1 MRHSRN
7 IFTTVRSEGAILP
20 SDLLQRI
27 VSGDKDLDGLDAKSF
42 HLLEGDRINE
52 AINRS
57 WSRLRGAWV
66 NFQHGLTQLSSDDA
80 ATRLT
85 REKFLL
91 PLFQELGYGRLPPA
105 SAIAI
110 GDKRYAISHGWH
122 HTPIHLVGY
131 RVDLDKRSA
140 GIAGAAKSSPHSLVQ
155 ELLNRS
161 NQHLWAFLANGRRL
175 RILRDNASLTRQ
187 AYVEFDLEAMMAGEV
202 YADFV
207 LLWLLCHQSRV
218 EVRESRVGNRESGAA
233 STPDS
238 RLSTPQDCWLERW
251 SQVADSQGTRALEQL
266 RKGVEVA
273 ISTLGQGF
281 LSHPANQ
288 ELRRLLQTGALSAQ
302 EYNHQL
308 RRLVYRLLFLFVV
321 EDRDVLLDPA
331 ASPEAKERYQRYYSV
346 NRLRSLADRHRGTR
360 HHDLYQGLRV
370 VMQHLGHEGCPAL
383 GIPALGS
390 FLWSNE
396 STPAL
401 DDCQLA
407 NSALLETI
415 RALAFICDRNGRR
428 PVDYKNLQSR
438 ELGSIYESLLE
449 LHPQLNIDAGT
460 FKLKTA
466 EGNSRKT
473 TGCYYTPESLVQTL
487 LQSTLD
493 PVLDKAT
500 RQPDPEAAILN
511 LKICDTAC
519 GSGHFLTAAAQRVAK
534 RLAAIRTGEEEP
546 GLDAVRTALR
556 QVISRCI
563 YGVDVN
569 RMAVELCKVALW
581 MEAMEPGKPL
591 PFLEHH
597 IQWGNSLIGATP
609 ALMAR
614 GIPDDAFKPIRGDDK
629 ALCRDLKRQNKR
641 EREQAQL
648 TLVDPS
654 TRPWGWLEDMAA
666 YAPEH
671 QPWQQLEEL
680 AAQMVELDGI
690 PDETI
695 AQVQLKQRQ
704 YKELLASTEYRF
716 SRFRADSWCAAFVC
730 RKTPGLDYALT
741 EEIFRKIKQ
750 NPYNAADWL
759 WGEVENLQSQYSF
772 FHWHVTFAHIF
783 RVPKQAEAV
792 ENEQAG
798 WSGGFD
804 VELGNTPWERIKVQ
818 EREWFAAHRPD
829 ISNAVNATERKRKIQ
844 ALRTEDP
851 YLYIQFTERCRQS
864 DGESHFI
871 HHSGKY
877 PLCGRGDINTFA
889 VFAEINRLLL
899 QPNGR
904 LGCIVPS
911 SMATADTTKYFFQ
924 DLMASKALVS
934 YYDFENRA
942 KIFFPAVDSRMR
954 FALMTLSGSQQP
966 VEQADFVFFAH
977 HIEDLTQSDRH
988 IHLTLD
994 NINLLNP
1001 GTKTCPTFRSQ
1012 REFAITR
1019 QIYQTIPVLGQSDHQ
1034 GDRWQLR
1041 ITQGLFSQ
1049 TTDIGLLQAATAVD
1063 PDQTDLIRCYEARM
1077 ISSFNHREGSA
1088 GITDKNTFRT
1098 GVSIAISDEERTD
1111 PHFLAQSRYWA
1122 SPQDTAQRIPKGYPY
1137 QWLMGFKD
1145 VTSATNT
1152 RTMIACVL
1160 PKTAVLC
1167 SIRVVF
1173 LEDYQD
1179 ATPGTLVSLL
1189 ANWNSFCF
1197 DFFCRQSTPGNH
1209 LSDYIIRQLPT
1220 LPPSTYQQ
1228 PCPWDAT
1235 LTVEDWILPRV
1246 LELTYTAWD
1255 LQGFAKDCG
1264 YEAAPFPWNLDRRSW
1279 LQAELDAAFFHLY
1292 NIQREDVDFMLE
1304 SFPIVK
1310 RKDRQKFGSFQSKAR
1325 ILRIYDQL
1333 TAAMQSGVAYHSD
1346 LDPPPGSLVP

>member
-1 MRHSRN
+1 MKDTSRN

-27 VSGDKDLDGLDAKSF
+27 VSGDKALEGLEAKSF
-42 HLLEGDRINE
+42 HLLEGERINE

-57 WSRLRGAWV
+57 WSRLRGTWA
-66 NFQHGLTQLSSDDA
+66 NLQHALAQLSTTDA

-91 PLFQELGYGRLPPA
+91 PLFQELGYGRLPFA
-105 SAIAI
+105 QAIEI
-110 GDKRYAISHGWH
+110 GEKCYAISHGWH

-131 RVDLDKRSA
+131 RVDLDQRTASLT
-140 GIAGAAKSSPHSLVQ
+140 GTTKSSPHSLVQ

-161 NQHLWAFLANGRRL
+161 SQHLWGFVSNGSRL
-175 RILRDNASLTRQ
+175 RILRDSASLTRQ

-218 EVRESRVGNRESGAA
+218 ES
-233 STPDS
+233 DS
-238 RLSTPQDCWLERW
+238 PHECWLERW

-281 LSHPANQ
+281 LSHPGNQ
-288 ELRRLLQTGALSAQ
+288 ELRRLLQTGVLSAQ

-331 ASPEAKERYQRYYSV
+331 ASAEAKERYQRYYSL
-346 NRLRSLADRHRGTR
+346 NRLRSLADHHRGTR
-360 HHDLYQGLRV
+360 HHDLYKGLQV
-370 VMQHLGHEGCPAL
+370 VMKYLGSEGCPAL
-383 GIPALGS
+383 GITALGS
-390 FLWSNE
+390 FLWSAE
-396 STPAL
+396 ALPAL
-401 DDCQLA
+401 ESGQLA
-407 NSALLETI
+407 NSALLEAI

-460 FKLKTA
+460 FQLKTA

-487 LQSTLD
+487 LQTTLD
-493 PVLDKAT
+493 PVLEQAV
-500 RQPDPEAAILN
+500 RQPDPETAILN

-519 GSGHFLTAAAQRVAK
+519 GSGHFLAAAAQRMAK
-534 RLAAIRTGEEEP
+534 RLATIRTGEEEP
-546 GLDAVRTALR
+546 GPDAMRTAVR

-597 IQWGNSLIGATP
+597 IQWGNSLMGATP
-609 ALMAR
+609 SLMAR

-629 ALCRDLKRQNKR
+629 ALCQALKRQNKHQ
-641 EREQAQL
+641 REQGQL

-654 TRPWGWLEDMAA
+654 TRPWGWLEDMAV
-666 YAPEH
+666 YAPDQ

-680 AAQMVELDGI
+680 AAQMAALESI

-695 AQVQLKQRQ
+695 AQVQLKQQ
-704 YKELLASTEYRF
+704 KYQDLVNSTEYRF
-716 SRFRADSWCAAFVC
+716 SRFRADSWCAAFVW
-730 RKTPGLDYALT
+730 RKTAGFDYAIT
-741 EEIFRKIKQ
+741 EEVFRKLKQ

-759 WGEVENLQSQYSF
+759 WGEVETLQAQYHF
-772 FHWHVTFAHIF
+772 FHWHVAFAHIF

-829 ISNAVNATERKRKIQ
+829 IANAVNTTERKQKIQ
-844 ALRTEDP
+844 ALKAEDP
-851 YLYIQFTERCRQS
+851 YLYVQFVERCRQS
-864 DGESHFI
+864 DGESHFV

-877 PLCGRGDINTFA
+877 PLCGRGDLNTFA
-889 VFAEINRLLL
+889 VFAEVNRLLL
-899 QPNGR
+899 KPTGQ

-924 DLMASKALVS
+924 DLMASKALAS
-934 YYDFENRA
+934 YYDFENRQ
-942 KIFFPAVDSRMR
+942 KTFFPAVDSRMR
-954 FALMTLSGSQQP
+954 FALMTLSGKQQP

-977 HIEDLTQSDRH
+977 RVEDLAQSDRH
-988 IHLTLD
+988 IRLTLND
-994 NINLLNP
+994 INLLNP

-1012 REFAITR
+1012 REFAITK
-1019 QIYQTIPVLGQSDHQ
+1019 QIYQTIPVLGQSGSQ
-1034 GDRWQLR
+1034 RDRWQLR
-1041 ITQGLFSQ
+1041 ISQGLFSQ
-1049 TTDIGLLQAATAVD
+1049 TADSHLLQPATAIE
-1063 PDQTDLIRCYEARM
+1063 PNQTDLIRCYEARM
-1077 ISSFNHREGSA
+1077 IGSFNHREGSA

-1098 GVSIAISDEERTD
+1098 GVSIPISDQERID

-1122 SPQDTAQRIPKGYPY
+1122 SPSDTAQRILQGYPY
-1137 QWLMGFKD
+1137 QWLIGFKD

-1167 SIRVVF
+1167 SIRLVF
-1173 LEDYQD
+1173 LEDYRD
-1179 ATPGTLVSLL
+1179 TAPGILLSLL
-1189 ANWNSFCF
+1189 AHWNSFCF

-1220 LPPSTYQQ
+1220 LPPSTYQKL
-1228 PCPWDAT
+1228 CPWDAALT
-1235 LTVEDWILPRV
+1235 LEEWILLRV

-1255 LQGFAKDCG
+1255 LQGFAQDCG
-1264 YEAAPFPWNLDRRSW
+1264 YEEAPFPWNPDRRSW

-1292 NIQREDVDFMLE
+1292 AIQRDDVDFMLE
-1304 SFPIVK
+1304 GFPIVK
-1310 RKDRQKFGSFQSKAR
+1310 RKDKQKFGSFQAKHR
-1325 ILRIYDQL
+1325 ILKIYDQL
-1333 TAAMQSGVAYHSD
+1333 ATATQSGMPYRSD
-1346 LDPPPGSLVP
+1346 LDPPTGTLVPSHLGKGLG